1 MLISNIKEFLKRT
14 YKKKIICLDMGKRNV
29 GIAMSDEKKKI
40 SIPLK
45 VVSRSKEFY
54 SELRNVL
61 IDYNISGILVG
72 IPLNDDETKNK
83 MCQSIIDT
91 SKNLDFFLIENKI
104 DLPIFFWDESYTSIQ
119 ASEITKD
126 LFKNKKKQNKKID
139 KYAASVILKDFLNVI

>member
-14 YKKKIICLDMGKRNV
+14 YKKKIICLDVGKRNV

-61 IDYNISGILVG
+61 IDYNISGILGNGLRPDVWKEVQSRFKINHIVEFYG
-72 IPLNDDETKNK
+72 SSEGNINLFNIDSRFGAIGRIPSYLKKLMNIK
-83 MCQSIIDT
+83 II
-91 SKNLDFFLIENKI
+91 KF
-104 DLPIFFWDESYTSIQ
+104 
-119 ASEITKD
+119 
-126 LFKNKKKQNKKID
+126 D
-139 KYAASVILKDFLNVI
+139 KL

>member
-1 MLISNIKEFLKRT
+1 
-14 YKKKIICLDMGKRNV
+14 MGKRNV

-91 SKNLDFFLIENKI
+91 SKNASTLISKTKNGVGDAWSLHKVRSYFKPINPIIIEIFAFFN
-104 DLPIFFWDESYTSIQ
+104 F
-119 ASEITKD
+119 EIIKA
-126 LFKNKKKQNKKID
+126 L
-139 KYAASVILKDFLNVI
+139 L

>member
-1 MLISNIKEFLKRT
+1 M
-14 YKKKIICLDMGKRNV
+14 
-29 GIAMSDEKKKI
+29 KKKI

-54 SELRNVL
+54 SELRNILV
-61 IDYNISGILVG
+61 DYNISGILVG